1 MSVNLKKVLAAVF
14 ISAAVLF
21 SVELPAQTAAE
32 IEAAK
37 SVARQMGYSDAEINT
52 MLNNYVNGGKQQSA
66 SKAQQSEGRQ
76 GQTDVDAQMQAAE
89 GENAEENGDQ
99 TDQEVLQ
106 HADDMYGAIY
116 GHDIFTRG
124 GSLTPSYNVPTPD
137 RYVLGP
143 DDEIVI
149 DIWGAVF
156 TNIVKKISPE
166 GTVVLDN
173 IGPVYLNGLTIK
185 DAEEVLKKQLSRI
198 YSGLSS
204 DNPDTFMQ
212 LSLGRVRSVTVNV
225 FGDVRVPGAH
235 TLPSLSSMLTVVK
248 MAGGVTGIG
257 TVRNIKLYRN
267 GKVVKDFDVYKY
279 FSTEKYGK
287 GNDMR
292 LQDDDVIMVESYE
305 SLVSLQGEVKRPMRY
320 EMKKGE
326 TLEDL
331 IGFAGGLTARASRDV
346 VHIDR
351 TGTSPVESFDVP
363 FDQISSF
370 VLADGDIVTVKPSRD
385 FMANSITV
393 EGSVWNPGAYAISD
407 RITTAKHLVEAAGG
421 LLSSAYMEKALFF
434 RIDPVTNRTQ
444 MMDVS
449 VKGIMDGSEDFVLQN
464 GDALFILSNDDLLP
478 KGYVTVMGE
487 VKNPGD
493 FTYSYDMT
501 IEDALLMAGGEN
513 EFATM
518 ANVEIARRVKSADGL
533 TSPDSIAKILRF
545 NLVEAPSAIK
555 TKLEP
560 YDMLFIRRT
569 PGYRAQ
575 IVVTVNGEVNFPGAH
590 VIEKKVVRISDVIA
604 KTGGFTDEAY
614 LGGARLSRQ
623 LTNLEYQR
631 AVLARQMAL
640 EKLQTQGD
648 NMDINI
654 AEVTPEDRYNVVI
667 DLKEALENPDSD
679 ANIALRSGDIITIP
693 QIDYSVKISG
703 GVQFPNVVAY
713 KKGMKLKDYINMAG
727 GYVQRAKRSGVYVV
741 HMNGAV
747 QAKQGM
753 SSIRI
758 KPGAEIIV
766 PVKQPKREVS
776 IGEVMSIATSTASL
790 ATMVVSLVSILTR

>member
-1 MSVNLKKVLAAVF
+1 MGVNLKKVLAAVF
-14 ISAAVLF
+14 VTAAVLF
-21 SVELPAQTAAE
+21 CVELPAQTAAE

-37 SVARQMGYSDAEINT
+37 NVARQMGYSDAEINA
-52 MLNNYVNGGKQQSA
+52 MISNYAGGGKQQTVA
-66 SKAQQSEGRQ
+66 KVQQPEGRQ
-76 GQTDVDAQMQAAE
+76 SQEEQTSQNQA
-89 GENAEENGDQ
+89 ENGDAEKENQ
-99 TDQEVLQ
+99 NQELLLG
-106 HADDMYGAIY
+106 ADSVYNPIY

-173 IGPVYLNGLTIK
+173 IGPVNLSGLTVK
-185 DAEEVLKKQLSRI
+185 DAEKVLRDQLSRI

-204 DNPDTFMQ
+204 DSPDTFMQ

-225 FGDVRVPGAH
+225 FGDVNVPGSH

-248 MAGGVTGIG
+248 MAGGVTEIG
-257 TVRNIKLYRN
+257 TVRNIKLYRQ

-279 FSTEKYGK
+279 FGTEKYGK

-292 LQDDDVIMVESYE
+292 LQDDDVIMVESYG
-305 SLVSLQGEVKRPMRY
+305 SLVSIQGEVKRPMRY

-326 TLEDL
+326 TLADL
-331 IGFAGGLTARASRDV
+331 IEFAGGFTARASKNII
-346 VHIDR
+346 HIDR
-351 TGTSPVESFDVP
+351 TGTSPVKSFDVQP
-363 FDQISSF
+363 EQISSF
-370 VLADGDIVTVKPSRD
+370 LLEDGDIVTVKLNRD
-385 FMANSITV
+385 LMANAVTID
-393 EGSVWNPGAYAISD
+393 GSVWNPGAYAISD
-407 RITTAKHLVEAAGG
+407 QISTAKQLVEAAGG
-421 LLSSAYMEKALFF
+421 VLSSAYMEKALFF
-434 RIDPVTNRTQ
+434 RLDPVTNRTQ

-449 VKGIMDGSEDFVLQN
+449 VKGIVDGSEDFALQN
-464 GDALFILSNDDLLP
+464 GDAIFILSNDDLLP
-478 KGYVTVMGE
+478 EGYITVMGE

-493 FTYSYDMT
+493 FTYSKDMT
-501 IEDALLMAGGEN
+501 IEDAILMAGGKN

-518 ANVEIARRVKSADGL
+518 ANVEIARRVRSADGL
-533 TSPDSIAKILRF
+533 TTPDSIAKILRF
-545 NLVEAPSAIK
+545 NIKQNPAAIK
-555 TKLEP
+555 TALEP
-560 YDMLFIRRT
+560 YDMLFIRRA
-569 PGYRAQ
+569 PGYRPQ

-623 LTNLEYQR
+623 LTDLEYQR

-640 EKLQTQGD
+640 EKLQTEGK

-667 DLKEALENPDSD
+667 DLREALEHPDSD

-693 QIDYSVKISG
+693 QIDYTVKISG

-713 KKGMKLKDYINMAG
+713 KKGMKIKDYINMAG
-727 GYVQRAKRSGVYVV
+727 GYVQRAKRCDVYVV

-747 QAKQGM
+747 QSKRGT
-753 SSIRI
+753 SYIKI
-758 KPGAEIIV
+758 KPGAEIVV
-766 PVKQPKREVS
+766 PVKEPRRTVTV
-776 IGEVMSIATSTASL
+776 GEVMSIATSTASL
-790 ATMVVSLVSILTR
+790 ATMVVSLVSILSR

>member
-1 MSVNLKKVLAAVF
+1 MGVNLKKVLAAVF

-37 SVARQMGYSDAEINT
+37 SVARQMGYSDAEINA
-52 MLNNYVNGGKQQSA
+52 MISNYSGGGKQQSA

-76 GQTDVDAQMQAAE
+76 SQAEAKLMMQTSAGIQDSTIASVDSVSLA
-89 GENAEENGDQ
+89 GGSS
-99 TDQEVLQ
+99 VLKP
-106 HADDMYGAIY
+106 AIY
-116 GHDIFTRG
+116 GHEIFSRET
-124 GSLTPSYNVPTPD
+124 SFNPSYNIPTPES
-137 RYVLGP
+137 YVLGP

-149 DIWGAVF
+149 DVWGAVF
-156 TNIVKKISPE
+156 MNIVRKITPE

-173 IGPVYLNGLTIK
+173 IGPVSLNGLTVK
-185 DAEEVLKKQLSRI
+185 EAEKVLKQQLGRI

-204 DNPDTFMQ
+204 DEPDTFMQ

-225 FGDVRVPGAH
+225 FGDVRMPGSY
-235 TLPSLSSMLTVVK
+235 TVPSLSTMLSVVNL
-248 MAGGVTGIG
+248 AGGVTDIG
-257 TVRNIKLYRN
+257 TVRNIRLSRQ
-267 GKVVKDFDVYKY
+267 GKEVKVLDLYKY
-279 FSTEKYGK
+279 YRGTGK
-287 GNDMR
+287 NEDVR
-292 LQDDDVIMVESYE
+292 LQDDDVIIVDSYQG
-305 SLVSLQGEVKRPMRY
+305 LVTLEGEVKRPMIY
-320 EMKKGE
+320 EIRKGE
-326 TLEDL
+326 TLDDL
-331 IGFAGGLTARASRDV
+331 FGFSGGLTAKSSKQSI
-346 VHIDR
+346 HIER
-351 TGTSPVESFDVP
+351 TGVSPAESFDVP
-363 FDQISSF
+363 FENAGSF
-370 VLADGDIVTVKPSRD
+370 VLEDGDVVSVKGTRNYLS
-385 FMANSITV
+385 NSVSID
-393 EGSVWNPGAYAISD
+393 GAVWNPGVYAISD
-407 RITTAKHLVEAAGG
+407 RIASANDLVSAAGG
-421 LLSSAYMEKALFF
+421 LLDSAYMEKALFF
-434 RIDPVTNRTQ
+434 RRNPENNRT
-444 MMDVS
+444 MMLDVS
-449 VKGIMDGSEDFVLQN
+449 VNGIMDGSENIVLQN
-464 GDALFILSNDDLLP
+464 GDAIFILSNDDLLP
-478 KGYVTVMGE
+478 DGYITVMGE

-493 FTYSYDMT
+493 FTYSKDMT
-501 IEDALLMAGGEN
+501 IEDAILLAGGKN

-533 TSPDSIAKILRF
+533 TSPDSIAMILRF
-545 NLVEAPSAIK
+545 NIKENPAAIK
-555 TKLEP
+555 TVLEP
-560 YDMLFIRRT
+560 YDMLFIRRA

-590 VIEKKVVRISDVIA
+590 VIEKKVVRLSDVIS

-623 LTNLEYQR
+623 LTEHEYQR

-640 EKLQTQGD
+640 EKMQSEGK

-747 QAKQGM
+747 QAKRGASYM
-753 SSIRI
+753 KI

-776 IGEVMSIATSTASL
+776 VGEVMSIATSTASL
-790 ATMVVSLVSILTR
+790 ATMVVSLISILK